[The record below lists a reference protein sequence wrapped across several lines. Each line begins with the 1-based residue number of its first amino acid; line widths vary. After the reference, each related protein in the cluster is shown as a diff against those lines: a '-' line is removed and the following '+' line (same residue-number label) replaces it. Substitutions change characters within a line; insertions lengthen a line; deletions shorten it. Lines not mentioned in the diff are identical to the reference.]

1 MMMNLVVVVVVMMMV
16 MVVVL
21 VMVNDNVDNNDD
33 DDDDSDDDN
42 DDEDGGDDSNGDEG
56 EGLNLKRQCQVTTI
70 KRLLKRNKKQVF
82 TIVFVFSRQKP
93 MKCFRTLSDGKKMKI
108 PSVNSLRIC
117 MILKF

>member
-1 MMMNLVVVVVVMMMV
+1 MILP
-16 MVVVL
+16 
-21 VMVNDNVDNNDD
+21 DCRAESDFR

-82 TIVFVFSRQKP
+82 TIVFVFSRQKTYE
-93 MKCFRTLSDGKKMKI
+93 MF
-108 PSVNSLRIC
+108 
-117 MILKF
+117 

>member
-1 MMMNLVVVVVVMMMV
+1 MILP
-16 MVVVL
+16 
-21 VMVNDNVDNNDD
+21 DCRAESDFR

-42 DDEDGGDDSNGDEG
+42 DDEGGGDDSNGDEG

>member
-1 MMMNLVVVVVVMMMV
+1 MILP
-16 MVVVL
+16 
-21 VMVNDNVDNNDD
+21 DCRAESDFR

-42 DDEDGGDDSNGDEG
+42 DDEGGGDDSNGDEG

-70 KRLLKRNKKQVF
+70 KRLLKRSKKQVF